1 MLRTVLVAPITRT
14 IRHIPTEVPLGI
26 SEGLP
31 VASAATMDNVFA
43 IPKSMLVRRMGSLAP
58 ERQHELG
65 EALFRRHR
73 LLVPTAMREAGPVT
87 DWNANII
94 EEFRENEGRV
104 GGYFDGATMLL
115 LHTTGRRTGKEYV
128 NPLVYL
134 PDGGRWVVVG
144 SKGGAP
150 ADPDWVRNLEAN
162 PEATI
167 EVGTEAIPV
176 RATRSCA
183 TSPSGTTSTPV
194 RSLGDRGSRS
204 TR

>member
-1 MLRTVLVAPITRT
+1 
-14 IRHIPTEVPLGI
+14 
-26 SEGLP
+26 
-31 VASAATMDNVFA
+31 
-43 IPKSMLVRRMGSLAP
+43 
-58 ERQHELG
+58 
-65 EALFRRHR
+65 
-73 LLVPTAMREAGPVT
+73 
-87 DWNANII
+87 
-94 EEFRENEGRV
+94 
-104 GGYFDGATMLL
+104 MLL

-162 PEATI
+162 PEAT
-167 EVGTEAIPV
+167 
-176 RATRSCA
+176 
-183 TSPSGTTSTPV
+183 SPSGKTSTPV